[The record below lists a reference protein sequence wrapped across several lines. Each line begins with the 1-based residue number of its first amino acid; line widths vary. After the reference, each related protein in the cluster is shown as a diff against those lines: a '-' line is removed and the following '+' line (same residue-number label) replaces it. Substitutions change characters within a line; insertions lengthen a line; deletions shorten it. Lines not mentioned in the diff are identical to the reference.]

1 MSEAPS
7 RDRVREHVLGLA
19 ESDPRVVAAAVIGS
33 LAQGDGDRW
42 SDLDLTFGVDTASS
56 VPEVLDDWTRD
67 LAETFTAAPLLDL
80 ARGDLVYRV
89 FMFPDWLQVDLSFA
103 PESARQTGPAF
114 SVLFGAHSIELAP
127 SPSAEELFGWAVL
140 YARHAFVAIAR
151 EQWWHAEYC
160 VSAVRDYALT
170 LACLR
175 RDLPTGYGKG
185 FDHLPPSVLEAF
197 DDALVRSPERDEL
210 VQSLGVA
217 VSGLMRETEDVEL
230 AGALDG
236 QLRGL
241 TGHDGS

>member
-1 MSEAPS
+1 MPEAPS

-19 ESDPRVVAAAVIGS
+19 DSDPRVVAAAVIGS

-42 SDLDLTFGVDTASS
+42 SDLDLTFGVAAGSS
-56 VPEVLDDWTRD
+56 VAEVMDDWTRD
-67 LAETFTAAPLLDL
+67 LAATFAAVPLLDL

-89 FMFPDWLQVDLSFA
+89 FMLPDWLQVDLSFA

-127 SPSAEELFGWAVL
+127 SPTAEDLFGWAVL
-140 YARHAFVAIAR
+140 YARHALVAIAR

-185 FDHLPPSVLEAF
+185 FDRLPPTVLASFEG
-197 DDALVRSPERDEL
+197 ALVRSPERDEL
-210 VQSLGVA
+210 IRSLGV
-217 VSGLMRETEDVEL
+217 
-230 AGALDG
+230 
-236 QLRGL
+236 
-241 TGHDGS
+241 

>member
-1 MSEAPS
+1 MSDAAS
-7 RDRVREHVLGLA
+7 RDRVREHVLGIA

-33 LAQGDGDRW
+33 LAQGGGDRW
-42 SDLDLTFGVDTASS
+42 SDLDLTFGVASRSS
-56 VPEVLDDWTRD
+56 VADVLEDWSRD
-67 LAETFTAAPLLDL
+67 LAGTFAAVPLLDL

-89 FMFPDWLQVDLSFA
+89 FVLPDWLQVDLSFA
-103 PESARQTGPAF
+103 PDSARQTGPAF

-151 EQWWHAEYC
+151 DQWWHAEYC

-185 FDHLPPSVLEAF
+185 FDGLPASLLAAF
-197 DDALVRSPERDEL
+197 EDALVRSQERDEL
-210 VQSLGVA
+210 VRSLGVA
-217 VSGLMRETEDVEL
+217 VTGLLRETEGLEI
-230 AGALDG
+230 AGALGG
-236 QLRGL
+236 QLREL
-241 TGHDGS
+241 TGRHGS